1 MTTWESYLREAGLQ
15 IDSHFNI
22 QDERIA
28 GLLAENS
35 ALNAEIVGLKQKLAA
50 LKSPP
55 PATLL
60 LNDPLM
66 SVPKEGP
73 YHLDAPANAFSV
85 LNLGE
90 RQALV
95 VWIRKDQPLRGSNQR
110 CKSEFGP
117 RDNPTVEKYRRFPQG
132 ERLFFGM
139 DIYVPLGWPV
149 FSHKVP
155 IWSFRSSDDEA
166 HVALRISGKRLYL
179 YYKGLTNDQ
188 NPAVWQVPVD
198 EVRGKWTRFV
208 FDNVFSSSSALA
220 KTRLYVNGVQVVNS
234 QMPNGYYGG
243 DLYTKFGLY
252 VPAWSQPER
261 AELEAAGKLEPG
273 INVLSLGLSNFRV
286 GSEANGNKLED
297 FLA

>member
-1 MTTWESYLREAGLQ
+1 MSFES
-15 IDSHFNI
+15 D
-22 QDERIA
+22 
-28 GLLAENS
+28 
-35 ALNAEIVGLKQKLAA
+35 LAA
-50 LKSPP
+50 IGRAADEKIANVEHRNTALYDALLNLQEELEALKNPP

-60 LNDPLM
+60 LNDPLT

-85 LNLGE
+85 LDFGE

-117 RDNPTVEKYRRFPQG
+117 RSNPTVETYRRFPQG

-155 IWSFRSSDDEA
+155 IWSFRSSAVEA
-166 HVALRISGKRLYL
+166 LVALRISGKRLYL
-179 YYKGLTNDQ
+179 YYEGLTNDA

-208 FDNVFSSSSALA
+208 FDNVFSSSSVLA

-234 QMPNGYYGG
+234 NVPNGYYGG

-261 AELEAAGKLEPG
+261 AELEAVGKLEPG
-273 INVLSLGLSNFRV
+273 INMLSLGLSNFRV